1 MFVIHSRINK
11 MMQNTII
18 LGEVRPQYAA
28 QEITKL
34 KAHIFITKIKGK
46 EEINTFTTSLTKTIP
61 KTKI

>member
-1 MFVIHSRINK
+1 